1 MTLPGEMTRRT
12 WLGTSGALLLGA
24 SLDPRS
30 ATAQTV
36 DARGGSQ
43 TDDVVRWMRLASVPG
58 LAMAVV
64 ADGAVDARGY
74 GVRRA
79 GTEDVVMEDT
89 VFEAASLTK
98 PVFAYLV
105 HRMAEEGAIDLGRP
119 LGEYLALPNADD
131 ARARTITARH
141 VLSHSGGWRNWRF
154 AREHVLTAD
163 FEPGARFSYSGEGYY
178 FLQRVVETI
187 AGRAISALVRERV
200 FAPLGM
206 AGSSLVWR
214 PELDARLAGPHSGRG
229 DPFDSYNVR
238 IARAFRGMEAEWG
251 RPLEE
256 WTAADV
262 ERAIV
267 RVDANTPP
275 FPNFVVPNAA
285 ASLVTTARDYGVF
298 LRHLLG
304 DGAPVLARMMEPQVR
319 INEALR
325 WGLGIGLE
333 EMEDGRTL
341 FWHWG
346 DNPGFKNF
354 VVGDPAAGRALV
366 VFANANSGRA
376 VYERIVRAR
385 TGTDHPAF
393 LWI

>member
-1 MTLPGEMTRRT
+1 MTFPGEMTRRT

-24 SLDPRS
+24 GVDVRS
-30 ATAQTV
+30 AWAQRE
-36 DARGGSQ
+36 DGDDGSQ
-43 TDDVVRWMRLASVPG
+43 EDDVPRWMRLASVPG
-58 LAMAVV
+58 LALAMV
-64 ADGAVDARGY
+64 ADGAVEARGY

-79 GTEDVVMEDT
+79 GTQDAVTEDT
-89 VFEAASLTK
+89 VFEAASLSK

-105 HRMAEEGAIDLGRP
+105 HTLAGEGVIDLGQP
-119 LGEYLALPNADD
+119 LGEYLPLPNPDD
-131 ARARTITARH
+131 ARARAITARH

-178 FLQRVVETI
+178 FLQRVVESLAGRGI
-187 AGRAISALVRERV
+187 AGLVRDRV
-200 FAPLGM
+200 LAPLGM
-206 AGSSLVWR
+206 DGSSFAWR

-238 IARAFRGMEAEWG
+238 IARAFRAMEGEWG
-251 RPLEE
+251 KELEE

-267 RVDANTPP
+267 RVNADQPP

-285 ASLVTTARDYGVF
+285 ASLVTTARDYGAF

-304 DGAPVLARMMEPQVR
+304 GGAPVLARMMEPQVR

-333 EMEDGRTL
+333 EMADGRTL

-346 DNPGFKNF
+346 DNPGFKNI

-376 VYERIVRAR
+376 VYERVVRAL